1 MLALSF
7 SGFDPVQTWRQSF
20 GEPPLEYVLVLGV
33 GRREQPRKA
42 SDTLSEPRV
51 IMRRREVILMFAGA
65 AASYPLMAWA
75 QQPLQMRRIGVV
87 MLYPENDPQGQLRAT
102 AFQRQLERAGWT
114 IGGNLQVNFQWGTGD
129 ADWVRSATDRALR
142 QTPDVLLANGDA
154 AALTAYRSTRAVPVI
169 FIGSGDPVGD
179 GLVQSLAHPGGNVT
193 GFAVMEPSLGAKLLG
208 MLKQIAPQ
216 VAHIA
221 ILMNPDNGTH
231 RRVLALL
238 EAAAPGFSV
247 DVVSASARETAE
259 IETAMTRWGQTP
271 GYGVI
276 VPSDPITNSR
286 RKLFIELA
294 ARYRLPAIYAL
305 RAAVADGGLMSYG
318 VDLIELFRQAA
329 IYADRILKGE
339 KPADLPVQLPTKF
352 ELVVNLRTAKTF
364 GLDVP
369 PSLLATADE
378 VIE

>member
-1 MLALSF
+1 MSGRDMRQFLLRSSCLRLSQERCAIRMAAF
-7 SGFDPVQTWRQSF
+7 AANRTCRN
-20 GEPPLEYVLVLGV
+20 
-33 GRREQPRKA
+33 
-42 SDTLSEPRV
+42 
-51 IMRRREVILMFAGA
+51 MRRSSSGR
-65 AASYPLMAWA
+65 
-75 QQPLQMRRIGVV
+75 
-87 MLYPENDPQGQLRAT
+87 
-102 AFQRQLERAGWT
+102 
-114 IGGNLQVNFQWGTGD
+114 
-129 ADWVRSATDRALR
+129 
-142 QTPDVLLANGDA
+142 
-154 AALTAYRSTRAVPVI
+154 
-169 FIGSGDPVGD
+169 GDPVAD
-179 GLVQSLAHPGGNVT
+179 GLVQSFAHPGGNVT
-193 GFAVMEPSLGAKLLG
+193 GFAVMEPTLGAKLLG

-216 VAHIA
+216 VPHIA

-231 RRVLALL
+231 KRVLALL

-247 DVVSASARETAE
+247 DVVSASARETAD
-259 IETAMTRWGQTP
+259 IETAMTQWGQEP

-339 KPADLPVQLPTKF
+339 KPAELPVQLPTQV
-352 ELVVNLRTAKTF
+352 ELLGNLRTAQTF

>member
-1 MLALSF
+1 MLYRSLQ
-7 SGFDPVQTWRQSF
+7 G
-20 GEPPLEYVLVLGV
+20 
-33 GRREQPRKA
+33 
-42 SDTLSEPRV
+42 
-51 IMRRREVILMFAGA
+51 IMRRREVIFMFAGA
-65 AASYPLMAWA
+65 AASYPFVACA
-75 QQPLQMRRIGVV
+75 QQMRRIGVV

-102 AFQRQLERAGWT
+102 AFRRQLEKAGWT

-129 ADWVRSATDRALR
+129 ADWVQSATDRALR
-142 QTPDVLLANGDA
+142 QTPDVLLANGDT
-154 AALTAYRSTRAVPVI
+154 AALAAYQTTKAVPTI

-179 GLVQSLAHPGGNVT
+179 GLVQSFAHPGGNVT

-216 VAHIA
+216 VTHVA

-231 RRVLALL
+231 KRILALL

-247 DVVSASARETAE
+247 NIVSASARERAE
-259 IETAMTRWGQTP
+259 IETAMTLWGQEP
-271 GYGVI
+271 GFGVI

-352 ELVVNLRTAKTF
+352 ELVVNLKTAKMLD
-364 GLDVP
+364 LDVP

-378 VIE
+378 AIE